1 VHTALIGHCRH
12 GVAVV
17 MSRHVSR
24 NVNLESTRRRLTEKQ
39 ADTVDRLT
47 RAAVEVL
54 REEGFAGLTVRTVA
68 SRAGVAP
75 ATAYTYFSSKE
86 HLVAE
91 VFWRRLAATPEPA
104 DIVGSTADRVC
115 AVLRNIAMLMD
126 DEPELAG
133 AVTSAL
139 LGRDPDV
146 EHLRGRIGLDIRD
159 RLSAALGPD
168 GDPNVLEALELLYAG
183 ALVRAGMGY
192 GTYAK
197 LADRLETSARL
208 LLE

>member
-1 VHTALIGHCRH
+1 
-12 GVAVV
+12 

-39 ADTVDRLT
+39 ADTVARLT
-47 RAAVEVL
+47 QAAVEVL
-54 REEGFAGLTVRTVA
+54 REEGFTGLTVRMVA
-68 SRAGVAP
+68 ARAGVAP

-91 VFWRRLAATPEPA
+91 VFWRRLANAPTA
-104 DIVGSTADRVC
+104 DAESTSCADRVV
-115 AVLRNIAMLMD
+115 AVLRGIALLLA
-126 DEPELAG
+126 DEPELAS

-139 LGRDPDV
+139 LGHDPDV
-146 EHLRGRIGLDIRD
+146 EHLRARIGLDIRH
-159 RLSAALGPD
+159 RISAALGADSDPD
-168 GDPNVLEALELLYAG
+168 ALEALELLYAG

-192 GTYAK
+192 GTYEK

>member
-1 VHTALIGHCRH
+1 
-12 GVAVV
+12 

-54 REEGFAGLTVRTVA
+54 REEGFAGLTVRNVA
-68 SRAGVAP
+68 ARAGVAP

-91 VFWRRLAATPEPA
+91 VFWRRLAASPEPEA
-104 DIVGSTADRVC
+104 ATTDRVDSVV
-115 AVLRNIAMLMD
+115 AVLRNVALMMA

-146 EHLRGRIGLDIRD
+146 EHLRARIGLDIRD
-159 RLSAALGPD
+159 RLATALGPD
-168 GDPNVLEALELLYAG
+168 ADPDEIEALEMLYAG

-192 GTYAK
+192 ETYEK
-197 LADRLETSARL
+197 IADRLETSAKL